1 MLGSM
6 SSSSLSAA
14 FGQLRLADNPLIE
27 GKPELLGFDFTPELQ
42 THFKQ
47 VISYAYLKWG
57 MHTLENQVPL
67 AQALKYFN
75 IRLGQYFRDPN
86 ALAAGHDELAPKEL
100 IHQICS
106 QLTAILE
113 RVILDKTLM
122 AQITSDPTQRKCL
135 ADLCLLQAFFVHEDV
150 VNHCLSEKI
159 ESSVSIQKKILLAR
173 SAFKR
178 IDTYPIE
185 YANKALEEQLI
196 GLKRS
201 LLQHIYILETLY
213 IPDALGYKELQ
224 FHIDRK
230 NALAKL
236 KQNNYY
242 AELIFN
248 RDAYQQHAVDQTV
261 VQTLIEGIKR
271 IKNEEQPRTQFIV
284 DVLGIGHAMVVDVA
298 LNNQTSTL
306 DIMCIEPACLGFQA
320 DFLTQLLNGLTIQGI
335 PNTRTI
341 AIQAGLLKDYH
352 SCYTLS
358 LALSS
363 ELAKCSF
370 DRLLSRKE
378 VPQPTF
384 LRGHESGAEPRLAK
398 VSWRDITVLGK
409 KVVMMAQSFTDM
421 RANLLKM
428 FPTQAEKL
436 DDMIKDLK
444 LNYGLGERFES
455 LGNATHERSYSH
467 IKRAALRQKTTS
479 DPFSDLSV
487 PIVLAKNGSKTVEQ
501 TLRLLAAGAG
511 PCRDMQFLL
520 QAHPE
525 VIDQVGVASGR
536 TALHFAYDK
545 GKLGRAYYLE
555 KAGADQT
562 IQDKQLQ
569 KPKDLR
575 KH

>member
-1 MLGSM
+1 MLEQT
-6 SSSSLSAA
+6 LSAA
-14 FGQLRLADNPLIE
+14 FGQLRLADDPLIE
-27 GKPELLGFDFTPELQ
+27 GKPELLAFDFAPELQ

-47 VISYAYLKWG
+47 VIGFAYLKWG
-57 MHTLENQVPL
+57 MIPLNNQTTLGV
-67 AQALKYFN
+67 ALKYFN
-75 IRLGQYFRDPN
+75 IRLGQYFRDPA
-86 ALAAGHDELAPKEL
+86 ALAADHAELAPKEL

-122 AQITSDPTQRKCL
+122 GIIVNDPMQRKCL
-135 ADLCLLQAFFVHEDV
+135 AELCLLQAYFVHEDV
-150 VNHCLSEKI
+150 VNRCSSEII
-159 ESSVSIQKKILLAR
+159 ESSISIQKKIFLSR

-213 IPDALGYKELQ
+213 IPDTLGHKELQ

-236 KQNNYY
+236 KNSNYY

-248 RDAYQQHAVDQTV
+248 RDAYLQHAVDQTV
-261 VQTLIEGIKR
+261 VKALIER
-271 IKNEEQPRTQFIV
+271 IKLIRDEQLPRTQFIV
-284 DVLGIGHAMVVDVA
+284 DVLGVGHAMVVDVD
-298 LNNQTSTL
+298 LNKETDTV
-306 DIMCIEPACLGFQA
+306 DIICVEPACLGFQA
-320 DFLTQLLNGLTIQGI
+320 DFLTQLHIGLVSQGL

-341 AIQAGLLKDYH
+341 AVQASLLKDYH

-378 VPQPTF
+378 IPQPTF
-384 LRGHESGAEPRLAK
+384 LRGHDSDAESPLAK
-398 VSWRDITVLGK
+398 VTWRDITALGK
-409 KVVMMAQSFTDM
+409 KVVMMSQSFTDM

-428 FPTQAEKL
+428 FPTQANKL

-444 LNYGLGERFES
+444 RNYGLGEKFVS
-455 LGNATHERSYSH
+455 LGNATHEKSFSH

-479 DPFSDLSV
+479 DPFSDLTV
-487 PIVLAKNGSKTVEQ
+487 PKVLAKNGSKTVEQ

-525 VIDQVGVASGR
+525 VIDQVGAASGR

-562 IQDKQLQ
+562 IQDKHLQ